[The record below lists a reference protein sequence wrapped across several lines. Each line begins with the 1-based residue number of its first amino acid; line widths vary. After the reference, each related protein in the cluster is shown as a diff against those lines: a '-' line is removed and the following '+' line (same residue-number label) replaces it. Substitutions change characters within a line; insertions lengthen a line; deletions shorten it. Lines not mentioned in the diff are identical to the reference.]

1 LSTTSKAHF
10 VARIDRLDI
19 ASLPSRG
26 QGASQTEYRARLS
39 VLADRFP
46 PFFDQRSNSVQICT
60 VTTSR
65 GRAQTLIP
73 SPIGH
78 RLLIAL
84 SRDTIDLAG
93 HLRFD

>member
-1 LSTTSKAHF
+1 L
-10 VARIDRLDI
+10 I
-19 ASLPSRG
+19 ASTSPPCRRVVKVHRKPN
-26 QGASQTEYRARLS
+26 TELVFLS
-39 VLADRFP
+39 SPTDSPL
-46 PFFDQRSNSVQICT
+46 FFDQRPNSVQICT